1 MVSLLRIAIKKGYN
15 GSLLA
20 SPKSPHASCPR
31 KPSALPGTGTL
42 PAQGRGLFF
51 CMVEHSAQVCRHLVL
66 CREAEVQ
73 QLPSASWRDESCS
86 ITDTNPSTCATL
98 HDLAQAFQDALE
110 GQGEEAGWASR
121 ADLEMC
127 RSETLLW
134 LCTHTHMQVCVYFHI
149 NSFLYPF
156 FTLIPFL
163 QRSNEMNLYDSNS
176 EGLGTADS
184 LFLST
189 IRESLLVSSP
199 IHRSG

>member
-127 RSETLLW
+127 RCETLLW
-134 LCTHTHMQVCVYFHI
+134 LCTHTHAGVH
-149 NSFLYPF
+149 
-156 FTLIPFL
+156 
-163 QRSNEMNLYDSNS
+163 
-176 EGLGTADS
+176 
-184 LFLST
+184 LFS
-189 IRESLLVSSP
+189 
-199 IHRSG
+199 H